1 MSFSKTELK
10 RRLIQMGI
18 EVKGNY
24 VKKKD
29 IENAL
34 AAISTEG
41 RELELYIDNESDLYE
56 KYKMPVFKNLS
67 AKMKKGAYD
76 PSLAAKAFYPLVE
89 MGAKKY
95 AKEHANPNEWN
106 KIFTPEVRKELAS
119 EYVKEFEAAFKN
131 KEYDFMK

>member
-10 RRLIQMGI
+10 RRLQHMGI
-18 EVKGNY
+18 EVKGNF

-29 IENAL
+29 IQKAL
-34 AAISTEG
+34 AASSTEA

-67 AKMKKGAYD
+67 AKMKKGQYD
-76 PSLAAKAFYPLVE
+76 SSLAAKAFYQLVE
-89 MGAKKY
+89 TGAKKY
-95 AKEHANPNEWN
+95 AKDHATPNEWN
-106 KIFTPEVRKELAS
+106 KIFSPEVRKEVAKT
-119 EYVKEFEAAFKN
+119 YVEEFEAAFKN